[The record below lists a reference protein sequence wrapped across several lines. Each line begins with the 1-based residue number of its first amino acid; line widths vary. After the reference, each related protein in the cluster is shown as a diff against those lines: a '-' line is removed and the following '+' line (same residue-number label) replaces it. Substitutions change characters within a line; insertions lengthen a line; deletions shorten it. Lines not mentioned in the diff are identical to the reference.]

1 VSSISSYQVWSQQGK
16 LLPVHPSRSES
27 AASVDSDSDG
37 VITSEEIK
45 LHLRG
50 LEEYQPGQ
58 KADEASLLNEFR
70 AHLCKLDPEVLH
82 NEGIDVPQAEPGA
95 HYSTYAE
102 VEAKLGELAE
112 KYPALCERVS
122 LGKSAEGRE
131 IWALRV
137 GDMNAEAAS
146 KPGVV
151 ITGCHHAREWMTVE
165 IPLDL
170 ASKMLNGYADDPAMK
185 ARVDNAETWIVPLVN
200 PDGYEYSRTTDSWWR
215 KNRRPI
221 TDNPCPNAKPS
232 IGVDPNRNYHD
243 GKPEHA
249 EIYRPAWDKPCT
261 SADDSRAT
269 SDNPN
274 KDTYRGPAGASEPE
288 VQAMLELELKRGNIK
303 GVVDFHSYG
312 EMILYPHGYT
322 TQPPEN
328 VEVYKEIGNKMNQA
342 LGGNYDVMPATDLY
356 ACYGV
361 SNDIQHV
368 NGILGMTLEV
378 GRSFQPPVREI
389 KPTCDKVNRANLVF
403 IDEIIARN
411 PAV

>member
-1 VSSISSYQVWSQQGK
+1 M
-16 LLPVHPSRSES
+16 PVHPSRLES
-27 AASVDSDSDG
+27 AGAVDLDQNKL
-37 VITSEEIK
+37 ITSDEIK
-45 LHLRG
+45 LHLSQLG
-50 LEEYQPGQ
+50 ELEAGQ
-58 KADEASLLNEFR
+58 KVDETRLLNEFR
-70 AHLCKLDPEVLH
+70 AHLCKLNPEVLH
-82 NEGIDVPQAEPGA
+82 NAGVDAPNQDLSA

-102 VEAKLGELAE
+102 VGAKLGELAE
-112 KYPALCERVS
+112 KFPGQCERVS

-137 GDMNAEAAS
+137 GDMANDPS
-146 KPGVV
+146 QKPGVV

-185 ARVDNAETWIVPLVN
+185 ARVDGAETWIVPLVN

-232 IGVDPNRNYHD
+232 IGVDPNRNYFD
-243 GKPEHA
+243 GKAEHA
-249 EIYRPAWDKPCT
+249 HMYRAPGDKQCST
-261 SADDSRAT
+261 ADDSRAT

-274 KDTYRGPAGASEPE
+274 KETYRGPAGASEPE
-288 VQAMLELELKRGNIK
+288 VQAMQNLELHRGNIK
-303 GVVDFHSYG
+303 GVVDYHSYG

-322 TQPPEN
+322 QQPPEN
-328 VEVYKEIGNKMNQA
+328 VAVYKEIGNKMNAA
-342 LGGNYDVMPATDLY
+342 LGGDYDVMPATDLY

-361 SNDIQHV
+361 SNDVQHA

-411 PAV
+411 PLA